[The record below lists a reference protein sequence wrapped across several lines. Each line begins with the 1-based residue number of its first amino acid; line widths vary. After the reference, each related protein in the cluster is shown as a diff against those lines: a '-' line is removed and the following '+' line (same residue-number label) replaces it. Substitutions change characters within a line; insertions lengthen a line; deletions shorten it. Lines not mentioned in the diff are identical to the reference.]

1 MSVSLTHNEKI
12 SLIGNLATLLAA
24 GIPIL
29 ESVNSILEDTKG
41 SQKKV
46 LEQLKADLMQGTQV
60 AGSLAK
66 FPGVFDKVSLNLI
79 KASEEAGTLETTL
92 KDLRIF
98 IQREAEFLDKVKLAL
113 VYPAL
118 ILVVFL
124 GVVLMVLIVVVPKI
138 SLVFSRLRVE
148 LPLPTKILIFL
159 SDVLLKQTVWLVG
172 ALALLVIGSWF
183 IARHNKS
190 FFTSLIFGLPGIRG
204 LIRQID
210 FTRFSRS
217 MYLLLSSGMP
227 IVTSLDL
234 AKDVVLG
241 RQTAKLIDKSREM
254 VAGGKRLS
262 DGLRFYK
269 GVVPVIMLKLVEA
282 GERTGSLDK
291 SMQEVS
297 QHLDYEVENS
307 LKTLMMLLE
316 PILLVIVAVSVGMMM
331 MAIIAPIYGLI
342 GQVGGR

>member
-1 MSVSLTHNEKI
+1 MSVTLSHNEKI
-12 SLIGNLATLLAA
+12 SLIGNLATLLSA

-41 SQKKV
+41 SQRKV
-46 LEQLKADLMQGTQV
+46 LEQLKADLMQGKQV
-60 AGSLAK
+60 AASLAG

-92 KDLRIF
+92 KDLRSF

-118 ILVVFL
+118 ILIVFL

-159 SDVLLKQTVWLVG
+159 SNMLLKQTIWVVGGILGIVLIVWL
-172 ALALLVIGSWF
+172 IW
-183 IARHNKS
+183 RKNKS
-190 FFTSLIFGLPGIRG
+190 FLTSLIFGLPGIRG

-217 MYLLLSSGMP
+217 MHLLLSSGMP
-227 IVTSLDL
+227 IVTSLEL

-241 RQTAKLIDKSREM
+241 GQTAKLIDKSREM
-254 VAGGKRLS
+254 VAAGKRLS

-297 QHLDYEVENS
+297 QHLDYEVENA
-307 LKTLMMLLE
+307 LKTLTTLLE

>member
-1 MSVSLTHNEKI
+1 MSVTLTHNEKI

-41 SQKKV
+41 SQRKV

-60 AGSLAK
+60 AGSLAR

-172 ALALLVIGSWF
+172 GIVGVVLIVWLIL
-183 IARHNKS
+183 RKNKS
-190 FFTSLIFGLPGIRG
+190 FFTSLIFGLPGIKD

-241 RQTAKLIDKSREM
+241 RQTAKLIDRSREM
-254 VAGGKRLS
+254 VAAGKRFS

-297 QHLDYEVENS
+297 EHLDYEVGNS
-307 LKTLMMLLE
+307 LKTLMTLLE